1 MQGRFRQTMAAASPL
16 LPGRAPVPVPGPPG
30 PAGPSG
36 PRGLPSPA
44 DGAGGGFRF
53 GYRPELD
60 GLRGVA
66 VATVAVYHFGKIG
79 WLDGEPWLVPGG
91 QSGLDLFFVL
101 SGFLIT
107 TLLLDELRRFERVD
121 AGRFLWRRVLR
132 LVPALTVMMAGFLA
146 VSFVGERHE
155 PSHLLSSTGWVLGF
169 MTNLAID
176 RPIEEVS
183 HTWSLSVEAHFYLI
197 WCLVTLLVTAR
208 ARRPHRAL
216 ALVAGAGAIA
226 VAVNRAVAYGS
237 GDNVYG
243 IYLGTPY
250 RLDAPLIGAL
260 AGIALSAGWLD
271 AIPRRAAAWAGGVGV
286 ALFGVAAYQTRGLAP
301 WMFNGGY
308 TAVALCAA
316 VVVVAPQLAGGGRVR
331 AALRTRPLV
340 ALGKISY
347 SLYLWHLPLYVWL
360 ARNAGPW
367 PVAVKAV
374 VGLGASL
381 GVATLSY
388 RFVEQPFL
396 RRKARLAPTAAPVS
410 TATSNPM

>member
-1 MQGRFRQTMAAASPL
+1 MLGRLRDTTATTDAGADRTD
-16 LPGRAPVPVPGPPG
+16 RAGNT
-30 PAGPSG
+30 PS
-36 PRGLPSPA
+36 A
-44 DGAGGGFRF
+44 GFRL

-66 VATVAVYHFGKIG
+66 VATVAVYHFGKLV
-79 WLDGEPWLVPGG
+79 WRDGEPWLVPGG

-107 TLLLDELRRFERVD
+107 TLLLSEFDRFGRVD
-121 AGRFLWRRVLR
+121 VGRFLWRRVLR

-146 VSFVGERHE
+146 VSFVGERYE
-155 PSHLLSSTGWVLGF
+155 PSRLLSSTGWVLGF
-169 MTNLAID
+169 MTNLAVD

-183 HTWSLSVEAHFYLI
+183 HTWSLSVEAHFYVI

-216 ALVAGAGAIA
+216 ALIAAAGVVA
-226 VAVNRAVAYGS
+226 VAVNRAVAYAS

-250 RLDAPLIGAL
+250 RLDAPLVGAL
-260 AGIALSAGWLD
+260 AGVALSAGWLD
-271 AIPRRAAAWAGGVGV
+271 AVPRRLAAWAGGLGL

-308 TAVALCAA
+308 TAVAVCAA
-316 VVVVAPQLAGGGRVR
+316 VVVLAPQLAGGGRVR
-331 AALRTRPLV
+331 AALRTQPLV
-340 ALGKISY
+340 TLGKISY
-347 SLYLWHLPLYVWL
+347 SVYLWHLPLYVWL
-360 ARNAGPW
+360 DRNAGPW

-374 VGLGASL
+374 VAGGTTL

-388 RFVEQPFL
+388 LYVERPFL
-396 RRKARLAPTAAPVS
+396 RRKARVAPPTATPSPAS
-410 TATSNPM
+410 AQAA

>member
-1 MQGRFRQTMAAASPL
+1 MLGRFRQTIAATAADPAVPSL
-16 LPGRAPVPVPGPPG
+16 APAPEV
-30 PAGPSG
+30 ATS
-36 PRGLPSPA
+36 
-44 DGAGGGFRF
+44 DGSAGGGFRL

-66 VATVAVYHFGKIG
+66 VATVAVYHFGKLL
-79 WLDGEPWLVPGG
+79 WSEGEPWLVPGG

-107 TLLLDELRRFERVD
+107 TLLLGEFGRFGRVD
-121 AGRFLWRRVLR
+121 VRRFLWRRVLR
-132 LVPALTVMMAGFLA
+132 LVPALLVMMAGFLA
-146 VSFVGERHE
+146 VSFVGERYE
-155 PSHLLSSTGWVLGF
+155 PSRLLSSTGWVLGF

-183 HTWSLSVEAHFYLI
+183 HTWSLSVEAHFYVI

-208 ARRPHRAL
+208 TRRPHRAL
-216 ALVAGAGAIA
+216 ALIAAGGVVA
-226 VAVNRAVAYGS
+226 VAVNRAVAYAS

-243 IYLGTPY
+243 LYLGTPY

-271 AIPRRAAAWAGGVGV
+271 AVPRRVAAWVGGLGLV
-286 ALFGVAAYQTRGLAP
+286 LFGVAAYQTRGLAA

-308 TAVALCAA
+308 TAVGLCAA
-316 VVVVAPQLAGGGRVR
+316 VVVLAPLLAGGGRAR
-331 AALRTRPLV
+331 AVLRTWPLV

-347 SLYLWHLPLYVWL
+347 SVYLWHLPLYVWL
-360 ARNAGPW
+360 GRNAGPW
-367 PVAVKAV
+367 PIAVKAV
-374 VGLGASL
+374 VAAGITL

-388 RFVEQPFL
+388 LFVERPFL
-396 RRKARLAPTAAPVS
+396 RRKARVAPPTAAAS
-410 TATSNPM
+410 ATSARAA